1 MLNPIHDLTNP
12 EQGVGPY
19 AAGLPKKLAAG
30 ENFSLYFPDV
40 ADMFMREPLEA
51 IGVHDTFKRSHWA
64 PNGDFQKA
72 IEKHKADFPLN

>member
-12 EQGVGPY
+12 EQGVGPC

-30 ENFSLYFPDV
+30 ENFSFYFPCV
-40 ADMFMREPLEA
+40 ADLFMHEPLEA